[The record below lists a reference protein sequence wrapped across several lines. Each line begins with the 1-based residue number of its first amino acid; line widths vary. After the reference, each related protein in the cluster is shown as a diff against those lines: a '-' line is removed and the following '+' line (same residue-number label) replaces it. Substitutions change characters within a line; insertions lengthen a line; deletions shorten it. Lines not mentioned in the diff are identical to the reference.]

1 MGYSFPTS
9 TGDLI
14 PDFWLEP
21 STVWKGFFCGL
32 VHKSFQNP
40 MEHLG
45 TCKAEKLQLRRGQ
58 RGNWARICFLFVG
71 EVDGKPH
78 GKNGISYLDTFLPTK
93 IIQIVGKYIYIYTAN
108 MLPMGFGLFFVVSPF
123 TKVIEDIEEFRPP
136 KKTLCDRAAN
146 LWF

>member
-1 MGYSFPTS
+1 
-9 TGDLI
+9 
-14 PDFWLEP
+14 
-21 STVWKGFFCGL
+21 
-32 VHKSFQNP
+32 

-93 IIQIVGKYIYIYTAN
+93 IIQIVGKYVYIYSKHASY
-108 MLPMGFGLFFVVSPF
+108 GVWWFVFCCF
-123 TKVIEDIEEFRPP
+123 TFYQSH
-136 KKTLCDRAAN
+136 
-146 LWF
+146 

>member
-1 MGYSFPTS
+1 
-9 TGDLI
+9 
-14 PDFWLEP
+14 
-21 STVWKGFFCGL
+21 
-32 VHKSFQNP
+32 

-45 TCKAEKLQLRRGQ
+45 PCKAEKLQLRRGQ

-78 GKNGISYLDTFLPTK
+78 GKNGISRYIFTNKNHPK
-93 IIQIVGKYIYIYTAN
+93 IVGKYTYKAY
-108 MLPMGFGLFFVVSPF
+108 MLPMGFGGLFFVVSPF